1 MAGVRFGYFPA
12 VVFCRGWIFLWRD
25 CRDSKHPGGLSRDG
39 AGGWREIH
47 FHRQR
52 GPRVISPWVGAG
64 MYQPWLAGACM
75 AVDGNLFPSPA
86 GNARGEPFIRDEGL
100 AGPLQPSMETVGRKR
115 RAHVFQGR
123 YKSVLVAGEWAE
135 DAHHLKSVADYIHLN
150 PARAGLAEGNMGKLV
165 DYLWSSLRYYPKG
178 NPPEWQ
184 PMERVLDAFQLC
196 HDRRGRVS
204 CISWA
209 GSEGGE

>member
-1 MAGVRFGYFPA
+1 MAQGDG
-12 VVFCRGWIFLWRD
+12 GKSIFTGKEDRESFL
-25 CRDSKHPGGLSRDG
+25 PGLEWVCISH
-39 AGGWREIH
+39 GWRVHAWLWMGNHCHLLLETPEANLSSGMRVLLGTYSQAWNS
-47 FHRQR
+47 RQ
-52 GPRVISPWVGAG
+52 
-64 MYQPWLAGACM
+64 
-75 AVDGNLFPSPA
+75 
-86 GNARGEPFIRDEGL
+86 
-100 AGPLQPSMETVGRKR
+100 KR
-115 RAHVFQGR
+115 RGHVFRGR

-135 DAHHLKSVADYIHLN
+135 DVHYFKSVADYIHLN
-150 PARAGLAEGNMGKLV
+150 PAWAGLAEGNMGKLV

-184 PMERVLDAFQLC
+184 PMERVLDAFQLS